1 MGRLTHRKENG
12 EAAVWL
18 YADPEKPAEVCREQL
33 RKEKAVLEKLA
44 YYEDLE
50 EAGRL
55 LVIPKELKTE
65 ELIGVIAEN
74 ACPRWVGLPDSK
86 GTPACDHGERNCL
99 NCWQEAL
106 RCRE

>member
-55 LVIPKELKTE
+55 LELPEGLDIEKVVE
-65 ELIGVIAEN
+65 FIRARL
-74 ACPRWVGLPDSK
+74 CPHCVGLKDCPECSFEYS
-86 GTPACDHGERNCL
+86 PCDK
-99 NCWQEAL
+99 CWEATL
-106 RCRE
+106 RGVE

>member
-50 EAGRL
+50 EAGRIIIL
-55 LVIPKELKTE
+55 PKKLINEMAEAMLESGTCPSHYELK
-65 ELIGVIAEN
+65 GSDDCEN
-74 ACPRWVGLPDSK
+74 CYCVD
-86 GTPACDHGERNCL
+86 
-99 NCWQEAL
+99 CWEMAL
-106 RCRE
+106 RGVK